1 MATTKKEV
9 SLEYIL
15 IIFVTVLTIWVVI
28 ILLIMGVAYFAD
40 NIKTQFKPEQKC
52 WDGSINQL
60 MGQIEKDCGDTF
72 ITKKY
77 GEDDW
82 SVFLND
88 CDSRGY
94 CKSIYVKLEDCL
106 TIKTICKEK

>member
-40 NIKTQFKPEQKC
+40 NIKTQFKLRE
-52 WDGSINQL
+52 N
-60 MGQIEKDCGDTF
+60 
-72 ITKKY
+72 
-77 GEDDW
+77 
-82 SVFLND
+82 
-88 CDSRGY
+88 
-94 CKSIYVKLEDCL
+94 
-106 TIKTICKEK
+106 

>member
-9 SLEYIL
+9 LNEDIL
-15 IIFVTVLTIWVVI
+15 IMIIVLTFLVVVF
-28 ILLIMGVAYFAD
+28 LLVIGVAYFVD
-40 NIKTQFKPEQKC
+40 NIKTQFTSEQKC
-52 WDGSINQL
+52 WDGSIDKL
-60 MGQIEKDCGDTF
+60 MVQIEKDCGGTF

-88 CDSRGY
+88 CDNRGY